1 MKAKIYP
8 FEEHKIAPQH
18 IDSHAY
24 YIIKK
29 LKSKG
34 FEAYLVGGGVRDLLL
49 KQVPKDFDISTSA
62 KPEEIRKI
70 FNNCILIGRRFRLAH
85 IRFGRKIIEVA
96 TFRSGDAAS
105 EELITHDNEWGSPQ
119 EDALRRDFT
128 INGLFYDV
136 EDSTI
141 IDYVGGMED
150 AKKKTLNTI
159 GEATLR
165 FRQDPVR
172 MIRLLKFKARF
183 DFAIEEKTLKAL
195 KKSKNEIMKSSQA
208 RILEELSRML
218 QSGASAKFFKLLE
231 ESGLLALL
239 LPKISEHLK
248 TSTSILRLLHEA
260 DAFILKHGKESLE
273 KGTLFTLLVFTLIEN
288 RLKEMAQ
295 TEKVHLGIIMGKA
308 KEIINQTFSPF
319 FLLSRNLKAAMIS
332 IIVNQFRFTPLHTKS
347 YKKIHLPHDP
357 FFSLA
362 FQFFHLRSSLNKEF
376 IPIYTQWHE
385 AYVNYQ
391 KKHPHL
397 EDRTNRR
404 PRRRRKG

>member
-1 MKAKIYP
+1 MKAKTYSL
-8 FEEHKIAPQH
+8 EEHQIAPQH

-29 LKSKG
+29 LKASG
-34 FEAYLVGGGVRDLLL
+34 FEAYLVGGSVRDLLL

-62 KPEEIRKI
+62 KPEEIKKI
-70 FNNCILIGRRFRLAH
+70 FHNCILIGRRFRLAH

-96 TFRSGDAAS
+96 TFRAGDAAS
-105 EELITHDNEWGSPQ
+105 EELIVHDNVWGTPQ

-136 EDSTI
+136 ENSTI

-150 AKKKTLNTI
+150 AKRKTLNTI
-159 GEATLR
+159 GKAMLR

-208 RILEELSRML
+208 RILEELFRML
-218 QSGASAKFFKLLE
+218 QSGASAKFFKLLDE
-231 ESGLLALL
+231 AGLLALL
-239 LPKISEHLK
+239 LPKISEQLK
-248 TSTSILRLLHEA
+248 TSTLILKLLHEA
-260 DAFILKHGKESLE
+260 DSFILKHGKESLE
-273 KGTLFTLLVFTLIEN
+273 KATLFTSLVFPSIEN
-288 RLKEMAQ
+288 TLKEIAK
-295 TEKVHLGIIMGKA
+295 TERVHLGIILSKA

-319 FLLSRNLKAAMIS
+319 FLLSRNLKAEMSS
-332 IIVNQFRFTPLHTKS
+332 IIVNQFRFTPLNEQP
-347 YKKIHLPHDP
+347 YRKIQLPRDP
-357 FFSLA
+357 FFPSA

-376 IPIYTQWHE
+376 IPIYTKWHE
-385 AYVNYQ
+385 VYINFQ
-391 KKHPHL
+391 KKHPYI
-397 EDRTNRR
+397 ERSAKRK
-404 PRRRRKG
+404 PRRRRRN